1 MSDCGSWVSA
11 MRSPH
16 APSPIAAH
24 SKRCS
29 EYIGRGRPQAQ
40 PPVRMRYTRAAPSIC
55 TTCSRPPGGCLAW
68 PMPLVIIGLA
78 GLFGIH
84 AIALSALV
92 WLNRRGRLRNTLAA
106 IVYVTVR
113 EQHEPFRDPPASP
126 VPINKPEVV
135 AAQMRDDENV
145 AFAGLILS
153 LHQAQW
159 RSAHADWDISSRPT
173 SSRPS
178 TSESARRSPWLTTGA
193 CRRRLAPSAPTCSD
207 RVSHRKVRR
216 RRE

>member
-1 MSDCGSWVSA
+1 
-11 MRSPH
+11 
-16 APSPIAAH
+16 
-24 SKRCS
+24 
-29 EYIGRGRPQAQ
+29 
-40 PPVRMRYTRAAPSIC
+40 
-55 TTCSRPPGGCLAW
+55 
-68 PMPLVIIGLA
+68 MPLVIIGLA

-159 RSAHADWDISSRPT
+159 RSAHADWDISSRPD
-173 SSRPS
+173 
-178 TSESARRSPWLTTGA
+178 E
-193 CRRRLAPSAPTCSD
+193 LATLYQRVRAP
-207 RVSHRKVRR
+207 
-216 RRE
+216 